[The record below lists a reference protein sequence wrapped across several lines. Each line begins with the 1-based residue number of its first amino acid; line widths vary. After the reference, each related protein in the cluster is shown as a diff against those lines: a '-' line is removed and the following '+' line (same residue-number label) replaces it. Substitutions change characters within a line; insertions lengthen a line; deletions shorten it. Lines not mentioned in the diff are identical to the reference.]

1 MDGLIILGDMTKPYI
16 EQIEKEGGVPV
27 VCLDFYNDAVGLDTV
42 ISNSFY
48 GTYALTNYL
57 FSMGHTKIAYV
68 GTVGMTNSIT
78 DRYLGYRKSMMEHR
92 VDVPKDY
99 VIDDRDT
106 KPGVWIW
113 KNIINFRKIC
123 RRHLSVTAI
132 LQLRI

>member
-1 MDGLIILGDMTKPYI
+1 
-16 EQIEKEGGVPV
+16 
-27 VCLDFYNDAVGLDTV
+27 
-42 ISNSFY
+42 
-48 GTYALTNYL
+48 
-57 FSMGHTKIAYV
+57 MGHTKIAYV

-113 KNIINFRKIC
+113 K
-123 RRHLSVTAI
+123 I
-132 LQLRI
+132 LQISKRYADRVCL